1 VKFVLQEEEK
11 CILMKSATEYEKSAP
26 DDCFAGRRKMYFY
39 EKCRRV
45 RESAPNGCFFGTK
58 KNVIYE
64 NGCSCKKQ
72 KNVFFESAT
81 LIAVFTSLKLSAD
94 CA

>member
-1 VKFVLQEEEK
+1 VRPTTVLQDEEK
-11 CILMKSATEYEKSAP
+11 CIFMKSATEYGK
-26 DDCFAGRRKMYFY
+26 
-39 EKCRRV
+39 
-45 RESAPNGCFFGTK
+45 SAPNGCFCRTK

-81 LIAVFTSLKLSAD
+81 VIAVFTTLKLSAD